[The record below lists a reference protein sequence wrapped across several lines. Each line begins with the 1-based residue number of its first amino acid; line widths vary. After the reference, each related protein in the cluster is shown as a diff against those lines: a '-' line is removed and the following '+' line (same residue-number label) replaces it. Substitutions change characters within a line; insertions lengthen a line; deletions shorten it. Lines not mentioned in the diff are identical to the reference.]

1 MSLSQKTP
9 QVNKMLDRSYAP
21 TGALHGLDDWLGWLE
36 TLSPTEIELGLD
48 RVEQVLGRLQ
58 PSRAGRVIHVAGTNG
73 KGSSVAMLEALFISS
88 GERVGAYTSPHLNY
102 YNERIRM
109 NGAAVS
115 DGEIISAFEC
125 VEAARQNVPLTYFEF
140 GTLAALVTFEANK
153 ADTIILEV
161 GMGGRLDAVNA
172 IEPDA
177 GIITNV
183 SLDHCDWL
191 GEDIES
197 IAAEKAG
204 IMRSDKPFIFG
215 ALDVPK
221 AILTAAEKIGADLS
235 RRGKDFDCAA
245 DSDSPGTWAWS
256 GRRSKLSSL
265 GMPALAG
272 KIQLQ
277 NASAVLALIEAMGLD
292 ELLDRQLINKA
303 FGQLELAGR
312 CQLFQT
318 DKRWLLDVAHNAAAA
333 NALSDFLVDISPG
346 GRIIAI
352 SGMLRDKDLDGIV
365 SPLLEFVDAW
375 VAVKA
380 ESARAIAA
388 RELAAGIAN
397 LCDKPCLVA
406 DSLPDAMQ
414 YACTQATARDLI
426 LVTGSFY
433 VVGPALQWLK
443 GS

>member
-1 MSLSQKTP
+1 MDQLGSPSSAFTSQ
-9 QVNKMLDRSYAP
+9 VR
-21 TGALHGLDDWLGWLE
+21 ALHGLNDWLGWLE

-58 PSRAGRVIHVAGTNG
+58 LSRAGRVIHVAGTNG
-73 KGSSVAMLEALFISS
+73 KGSSVAMLEALFICR
-88 GERVGAYTSPHLNY
+88 GARVGAYTSPHLNY

-204 IMRSDKPFIFG
+204 IMRSDKAFIFG
-215 ALDVPK
+215 ALDAPN
-221 AILTAAEKIGADLS
+221 AILTVAEKIGADLS
-235 RRGKDFDCAA
+235 RRGKDFDYAVE
-245 DSDSPGTWAWS
+245 SDSPETWAWW
-256 GRRSKLSSL
+256 GRRSNLRSL
-265 GMPALAG
+265 GIPALAG
-272 KIQLQ
+272 KVQLQ
-277 NASAVLALIEAMGLD
+277 NAAAVLALIEAMGLD

-303 FGQLELAGR
+303 FGQLDLAGR

-333 NALSDFLVDISPG
+333 SALSDFLADISLAD

-352 SGMLRDKDLDGIV
+352 SGMLRDKDLGGIV

-375 VAVKA
+375 VAVRA
-380 ESARAIAA
+380 ESPRALAA
-388 RELAAGIAN
+388 KELAAGIAN

-406 DSLPDAMQ
+406 DSLADAMQ
-414 YACTQATARDLI
+414 YACTQATAKDMI

>member
-1 MSLSQKTP
+1 MDRLVLTSSTFASL
-9 QVNKMLDRSYAP
+9 N
-21 TGALHGLDDWLGWLE
+21 DWLGWLE
-36 TLSPTEIELGLD
+36 TLSPTEIDLGLD
-48 RVEQVLGRLQ
+48 RVAEVLGRLQ
-58 PSRAGRVIHVAGTNG
+58 LSRAGRVIHVAGTNG
-73 KGSSVAMLEALFISS
+73 KGSSVAMLEALFICR

-140 GTLAALVTFEANK
+140 GTLAALVTFDANK

-204 IMRSDKPFIFG
+204 IMRSDKAFIFG
-215 ALDVPK
+215 ALDAPN
-221 AILTAAEKIGADLS
+221 AILTVAEKIGADLS
-235 RRGKDFDCAA
+235 RRGKDFDYAVE
-245 DSDSPGTWAWS
+245 SDSPETWTWW
-256 GRRSKLSSL
+256 GRRSNLSSL
-265 GMPALAG
+265 GMPALGG
-272 KIQLQ
+272 KFQLQ
-277 NASAVLALIEAMGLD
+277 NAAAVLALIEAMGLD
-292 ELLDRQLINKA
+292 ELLDRQLIDKA
-303 FGQLELAGR
+303 FGQLDLAGR

-333 NALSDFLVDISPG
+333 SALSDFLADISPG

-352 SGMLRDKDLDGIV
+352 SGMLQDKDLGGIV

-375 VAVKA
+375 IAVRA
-380 ESARAIAA
+380 ETARARAA
-388 RELAAGIAN
+388 KDLAAGIAN

-406 DSLPDAMQ
+406 DSLADAMQ
-414 YACTQATARDLI
+414 YACTQATAKDLI
-426 LVTGSFY
+426 LITGSFY

>member
-1 MSLSQKTP
+1 MDQLGSPSSAFASL
-9 QVNKMLDRSYAP
+9 N
-21 TGALHGLDDWLGWLE
+21 DWLGWLE

-215 ALDVPK
+215 ALDPPN

-235 RRGKDFDCAA
+235 RRGKDFDYAVE
-245 DSDSPGTWAWS
+245 SDSPGTWAWS
-256 GRRSKLSSL
+256 GRRSNLSSL

-272 KIQLQ
+272 RVQLQ

-292 ELLDRQLINKA
+292 ELLDRQLIDKA
-303 FGQLELAGR
+303 FGQLDLAGR

-333 NALSDFLVDISPG
+333 NALSDFLADISPG

-352 SGMLRDKDLDGIV
+352 SGMLRDKDLGGIV

-375 VAVKA
+375 VAVRA
-380 ESARAIAA
+380 ESPRALAA
-388 RELAAGIAN
+388 KELAAGIAN

-406 DSLPDAMQ
+406 DSLADAMQ
-414 YACTQATARDLI
+414 YACTQATAKDLI

-443 GS
+443 GSCDL

>member
-1 MSLSQKTP
+1 
-9 QVNKMLDRSYAP
+9 
-21 TGALHGLDDWLGWLE
+21 
-36 TLSPTEIELGLD
+36 
-48 RVEQVLGRLQ
+48 
-58 PSRAGRVIHVAGTNG
+58 VIHVAGTNG
-73 KGSSVAMLEALFISS
+73 KGSSVAMLEALFINS
-88 GERVGAYTSPHLNY
+88 GERVGAYTSPHLSI

-115 DGEIISAFEC
+115 DGEIISAFER

-197 IAAEKAG
+197 IAAEKAD

-215 ALDVPK
+215 ALDAPN
-221 AILTAAEKIGADLS
+221 AILAAAEKIGADLS
-235 RRGKDFDCAA
+235 RGGKDFDYAAEA
-245 DSDSPGTWAWS
+245 DSSGTWAWS

-272 KIQLQ
+272 KVQLQ
-277 NASAVLALIEAMGLD
+277 NASAVLALIEAIGLD

-333 NALSDFLVDISPG
+333 NALSDFLADISPG

-352 SGMLRDKDLDGIV
+352 NGMLRDKDLGGIV

-375 VAVKA
+375 VAVRA
-380 ESARAIAA
+380 ESARALAA
-388 RELAAGIAN
+388 KEIAAGIAN

-406 DSLPDAMQ
+406 DSLADAMQ
-414 YACTQATARDLI
+414 YACAQATAKDLI

-433 VVGPALQWLK
+433 VVGPALKWLK

>member
-1 MSLSQKTP
+1 
-9 QVNKMLDRSYAP
+9 MLDRSYAP

-48 RVEQVLGRLQ
+48 RVEEVLGRLQ

-73 KGSSVAMLEALFISS
+73 KGSSVVMLEALFISC
-88 GERVGAYTSPHLNY
+88 GERVGAYTSPHLNC

-109 NGAAVS
+109 NGAPVS
-115 DGEIISAFEC
+115 DREIISAFER
-125 VEAARQNVPLTYFEF
+125 VETARQNVPLTYFEF
-140 GTLAALVTFEANK
+140 GTLAALVTFGANK

-172 IEPDA
+172 IDPDA

-215 ALDVPK
+215 ALDAPK

-235 RRGKDFDCAA
+235 RGGKDFDYAA
-245 DSDSPGTWAWS
+245 EADSPGTWAWS

-272 KIQLQ
+272 KVQLQ
-277 NASAVLALIEAMGLD
+277 NASAVLALIEAIGLD
-292 ELLDRQLINKA
+292 ELLDRQLVNKA

-333 NALSDFLVDISPG
+333 NALSDFLADTSPG

-352 SGMLRDKDLDGIV
+352 SGMLRDKDLGGIV
-365 SPLLEFVDAW
+365 SPLLEIVDAW
-375 VAVKA
+375 VAVTA
-380 ESARAIAA
+380 ESPRALAA
-388 RELAAGIAN
+388 KELAAGIAN

-406 DSLPDAMQ
+406 DSLADAMQ
-414 YACTQATARDLI
+414 YACAQATAKDLI

>member
-1 MSLSQKTP
+1 MDQLVLSSSTFASL
-9 QVNKMLDRSYAP
+9 N
-21 TGALHGLDDWLGWLE
+21 DWLGWLE
-36 TLSPTEIELGLD
+36 TLSPTEIDLGLD
-48 RVEQVLGRLQ
+48 RVEEVLGRLQ
-58 PSRAGRVIHVAGTNG
+58 PSRPGRVIHVAGTNG
-73 KGSSVAMLEALFISS
+73 KGSSVAMLEALFINS
-88 GERVGAYTSPHLNY
+88 GERVGAYTSPHLND

-109 NGAAVS
+109 NGVPVS
-115 DGEIISAFEC
+115 DEEIIAAFEC

-140 GTLAALVTFEANK
+140 GTLAALVAFETNK

-204 IMRSDKPFIFG
+204 IMRKDKPFVFG
-215 ALDVPK
+215 APDAPN
-221 AILTAAEKIGADLS
+221 AILTAAEKIGADLC
-235 RRGKDFDCAA
+235 RRGKDFDYAA
-245 DSDSPGTWAWS
+245 ESDPSGTWAWS

-272 KIQLQ
+272 KFQLQ
-277 NASAVLALIEAMGLD
+277 NASAVLALIEAMRLD
-292 ELLDRQLINKA
+292 ELLDRQVINKA

-318 DKRWLLDVAHNAAAA
+318 DRQWLLDVAHNAAAA
-333 NALSDFLVDISPG
+333 TALSDFLADIAPG

-352 SGMLRDKDLDGIV
+352 SGMLREKDLGGIV
-365 SPLLEFVDAW
+365 SPLLEFVDTW
-375 VAVKA
+375 VAVRA
-380 ESARAIAA
+380 ESARALAA

-406 DSLPDAMQ
+406 DSLSDAMQ
-414 YACTQATARDLI
+414 YACSRATAKDLI
-426 LVTGSFY
+426 LVSGSFY

-443 GS
+443 GI

>member
-1 MSLSQKTP
+1 MDQLGSPSSAFASL
-9 QVNKMLDRSYAP
+9 N
-21 TGALHGLDDWLGWLE
+21 DWLGWLE
-36 TLSPTEIELGLD
+36 TLSPTEIDLGLD

-73 KGSSVAMLEALFISS
+73 KGSSVAMLEALFINS
-88 GERVGAYTSPHLNY
+88 GERVGAYTSPHLNF

-115 DGEIISAFEC
+115 DGEIISAFER

-204 IMRSDKPFIFG
+204 ILRGDKPFIFG
-215 ALDVPK
+215 ALDAPK

-235 RRGKDFDCAA
+235 RGGKDFDYAA
-245 DSDSPGTWAWS
+245 AADSPGTWAWS

-272 KIQLQ
+272 KVQLQ

-292 ELLDRQLINKA
+292 ELLDRQLVNKA

-333 NALSDFLVDISPG
+333 NALSDFLADISPG

-352 SGMLRDKDLDGIV
+352 SGMLRDKDLGGIV

-375 VAVKA
+375 VAVTA
-380 ESARAIAA
+380 ESPRALAA
-388 RELAAGIAN
+388 KELAAGIAN
-397 LCDKPCLVA
+397 LCDKPCLAA
-406 DSLPDAMQ
+406 DSLSDAMQ
-414 YACTQATARDLI
+414 YACAQATAKDLI

>member
-1 MSLSQKTP
+1 MDQLGSPSSAFT
-9 QVNKMLDRSYAP
+9 
-21 TGALHGLDDWLGWLE
+21 ALNDWLGWLE
-36 TLSPTEIELGLD
+36 TLSPTEIDLGLD
-48 RVEQVLGRLQ
+48 RVEEVLGRLQ

-73 KGSSVAMLEALFISS
+73 KGSSVAMLEALFINS
-88 GERVGAYTSPHLNY
+88 GERVGAFTSPHLDR

-115 DGEIISAFEC
+115 DGEIISAFER

-140 GTLAALVTFEANK
+140 GTLAALLTFEANK

-204 IMRSDKPFIFG
+204 IMRSGKPFIFG
-215 ALDVPK
+215 ALDAPK

-235 RRGKDFDCAA
+235 RGGKDFDYATAA
-245 DSDSPGTWAWS
+245 DSPGTWAWS

-265 GMPALAG
+265 GMPALVG
-272 KIQLQ
+272 KVQLQ

-292 ELLDRQLINKA
+292 ELLDRQLVNKA

-333 NALSDFLVDISPG
+333 NALSDFLADISPG

-352 SGMLRDKDLDGIV
+352 SGMLRDKDLGGIV

-375 VAVKA
+375 VAVRA
-380 ESARAIAA
+380 ESPRALAA
-388 RELAAGIAN
+388 KELAAGIAN
-397 LCDKPCLVA
+397 LCDKPCLAA
-406 DSLPDAMQ
+406 DSLSDAMQ
-414 YACTQATARDLI
+414 YACAQATAKDLI